1 MIIDDEEPDLLVL
14 LGEAHLLVHV
24 QVQHVLREQVNLK
37 AKICQKMKFCK
48 KRFPEIISLKMMQHI
63 MGLHR
68 ICESPVIFN
77 V

>member
-37 AKICQKMKFCK
+37 AKVIQEMNFATNY
-48 KRFPEIISLKMMQHI
+48 SLK
-63 MGLHR
+63 
-68 ICESPVIFN
+68 
-77 V
+77 